1 MATTKA
7 SVPLKPPYCL
17 LARDELDELPVAE
30 AVEVEL
36 ALPSATLTPKLVPVT
51 TLVAPPFV
59 VVVVYVTV
67 AVVVASHA
75 VHEVHGA
82 FESQVPD
89 VQPVHV
95 ESGQAFPPHHL
106 VQAPETHEPEEPHGP
121 HPPPKGPK
129 PGPQA
134 PVDQGPLVVH
144 AELAVAENVAS
155 GAAVTVWPA
164 SAQS

>member
-1 MATTKA
+1 M
-7 SVPLKPPYCL
+7 
-17 LARDELDELPVAE
+17 
-30 AVEVEL
+30 
-36 ALPSATLTPKLVPVT
+36 
-51 TLVAPPFV
+51 APPFV
-59 VVVVYVTV
+59 VVVVNVTV

-75 VHEVHGA
+75 VHDVQGA

-95 ESGQAFPPHHL
+95 EPGHPFPPHQL
-106 VQAPETHEPEEPHGP
+106 VHAPEVHDPEEPHGP
-121 HPPPKGPK
+121 HPPSNGPK

-134 PVDQGPLVVH
+134 PPVDQGPLVVH
-144 AELAVAENVAS
+144 VGLAVAENVAS